1 MRRLVLLRHAKAAR
15 EAGGGDRER
24 PLTRRGREDAARA
37 GRYLVEENLLP
48 NLAVVSDARRT
59 RETLDCLMEASHRK
73 FKVLIDPELY
83 LAEDFVL
90 LSELHKT
97 PELVQTMLVICH
109 NPGLADFAWRI
120 SGSGNPDA
128 RAVMATKYP
137 TSGLSVIEFDEDK
150 PWRQIKWGDG
160 RLERFVTPSMLVEG
174 VDDLD

>member
-37 GRYLVEENLLP
+37 GRYLVEEKLLP
-48 NLAVVSDARRT
+48 NLAVVSDARRA
-59 RETLDCLMEASHRK
+59 RETLDCAMQASGRS
-73 FKVLIDPELY
+73 FKVLIDPEIY

-90 LSELHKT
+90 LAELNKAPDLAQT
-97 PELVQTMLVICH
+97 LLVVGH
-109 NPGLADFAWRI
+109 NPGLADFAWRVSS
-120 SGSGNPDA
+120 SGDA
-128 RAVMATKYP
+128 EARKRLMMKYP
-137 TSGLSVIEFDEDK
+137 TSGLSVIEFDA
-150 PWRQIKWGDG
+150 PTWSAVNWSSG

>member
-24 PLTRRGREDAARA
+24 PLTKRGREDAARA

-59 RETLDCLMEASHRK
+59 RETLECVVAATGRN
-73 FKVLIDPELY
+73 FKTLIDPALY
-83 LAEDFVL
+83 LAHDFVL
-90 LSELHKT
+90 LGELHKT
-97 PELVQTMLVICH
+97 PDLVQTMLVICH

-120 SGSGNPDA
+120 SGSGDREA
-128 RAVMATKYP
+128 RARLEVKYP
-137 TSGLSVIEFDEDK
+137 TSGMSVVEFDDT
-150 PWRQIKWGDG
+150 PWSNIHWGSG
-160 RLERFVTPSMLVEG
+160 RLDRFVTPSMLVDG